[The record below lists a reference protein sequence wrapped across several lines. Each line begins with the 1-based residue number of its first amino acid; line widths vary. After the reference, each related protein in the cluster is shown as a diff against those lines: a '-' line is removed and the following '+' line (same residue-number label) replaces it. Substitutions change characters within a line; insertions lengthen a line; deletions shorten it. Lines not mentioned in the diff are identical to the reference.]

1 MKQYLA
7 LIMLSA
13 ALVSP
18 VAHSAEGPW
27 MLRVRAVNLDLAGES
42 AAIPALGVPGDA
54 IQVSSRTIP
63 EMDFSYFLTRN
74 LVAELILTY
83 PQKHDVDVTA
93 SVLGEFKAGTFKHLP
108 PTLTLQYHFLPEAQ
122 VRPYLGA
129 GLNYTKISAVSL
141 SVPGVTGLHL
151 DGDSIGGALQAG
163 IDVKLADNLYLNFD
177 IKKIYIRS
185 DVRND
190 AGARL
195 SEVKLDPLAIGIGL
209 GWRF

>member
-7 LIMLSA
+7 LAMLTA
-13 ALVSP
+13 ALASSA
-18 VAHSAEGPW
+18 AHSAEGPW
-27 MLRVRAVNLDLAGES
+27 MVRVRAVNLDMAGES

-54 IQVSSRTIP
+54 IQVSSRMIP
-63 EMDFSYFLTRN
+63 ELDVSYFLTKN

-93 SVLGEFKAGTFKHLP
+93 SVLGGFKAGAFKHLP

-129 GLNYTKISAVSL
+129 GLNYTKISAVRL

-163 IDVKLADNLYLNFD
+163 IDVKLADNLYLNLD
-177 IKKIYIRS
+177 IKKIYISS

-195 SEVKLDPLAIGIGL
+195 SEVKLDPLAIGFGL